1 MPNYLEQIKRTGI
14 SIEPDL
20 YFLFSAFFLVLYL
33 QVRLCDLHAGQP
45 SLLGQRKTSSKFFKT
60 HYKGIRIVRPFVQ
73 FGLLAL
79 AGYVGLT
86 RISDFKHHPGDVLT
100 GEISLKSF
108 SRDLVL

>member
-1 MPNYLEQIKRTGI
+1 M
-14 SIEPDL
+14 
-20 YFLFSAFFLVLYL
+20 LYL

-45 SLLGQRKTSSKFFKT
+45 SLLGQRKTNSKFFKT

-108 SRDLVL
+108 SGDLVL